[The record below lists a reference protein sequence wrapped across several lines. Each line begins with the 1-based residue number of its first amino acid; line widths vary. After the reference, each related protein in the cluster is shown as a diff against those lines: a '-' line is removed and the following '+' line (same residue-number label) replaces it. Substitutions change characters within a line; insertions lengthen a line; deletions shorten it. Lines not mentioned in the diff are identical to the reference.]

1 MTDTSDPHDLQRFVD
16 AQDDDGTY
24 ARALAELRAGRKQSH
39 WMWFV
44 LPQLAGLGRSETA
57 RRYAVHDVDEAAA
70 YLAHPVLGPRLRE
83 TCETLLALDDADP
96 DAVLGPVDATK
107 LRSSMTLFEVAAP
120 TEGVFADVLLRLF
133 DGRRDDATLHL
144 LRGPS

>member
-24 ARALAELRAGRKQSH
+24 ARALAE
-39 WMWFV
+39 
-44 LPQLAGLGRSETA
+44 PA
-57 RRYAVHDVDEAAA
+57 RRPQAVALDVVRAAA
-70 YLAHPVLGPRLRE
+70 GWRGS
-83 TCETLLALDDADP
+83 DAARRP
-96 DAVLGPVDATK
+96 GATPCTTSTRRRPTWRTRCSARGCARPARRCWRSTTPTPTPCWARSTPPA
-107 LRSSMTLFEVAAP
+107 RSSMTLFEVAAP